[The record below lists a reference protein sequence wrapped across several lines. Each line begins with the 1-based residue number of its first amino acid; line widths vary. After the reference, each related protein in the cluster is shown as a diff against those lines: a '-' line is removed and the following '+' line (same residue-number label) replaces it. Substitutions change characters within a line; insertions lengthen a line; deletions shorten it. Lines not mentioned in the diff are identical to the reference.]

1 MSALLTS
8 QRPTPWL
15 SLPLLA
21 LTLCA
26 CEEPDFNRLLEPIE
40 AGGSSAGVSLSA
52 GVSVAGVSAVAGG
65 RSSAGVQLPAGAMM
79 SAGVNTAGDQVS
91 VGGASAGSEVGGD
104 TAGSPPVNAQPLI
117 VGRWESTGA
126 DVAPLLRDPSVGL
139 TRLEAT
145 FLSDLRF
152 VVGVENQDGY
162 YFELEGS
169 YELRPSPTGD
179 LLTEGQVHEI
189 TVRQTLPDV
198 AVSEGIWRVEG
209 DTLQYEVVQVEP
221 PLPGAQTPP
230 QREGGFGSTNNGA
243 LGTDNIQLYRRA
255 R

>member
-1 MSALLTS
+1 MSAHLTAQIRS
-8 QRPTPWL
+8 PWRCF
-15 SLPLLA
+15 PLLA

-26 CEEPDFNRLLEPIE
+26 CEEPDFNRLLEPSE
-40 AGGSSAGVSLSA
+40 AGSSSAGISLTAGRSTMAGVNTSAGAQTSAGVMVSAGVSTAGAQVSEGGAHAGDEGGSEIAGGSLA
-52 GVSVAGVSAVAGG
+52 GV
-65 RSSAGVQLPAGAMM
+65 
-79 SAGVNTAGDQVS
+79 
-91 VGGASAGSEVGGD
+91 
-104 TAGSPPVNAQPLI
+104 QPLI
-117 VGRWESTGA
+117 VGRWESTGT
-126 DVAPLLRDPSVGL
+126 DVAPLLRDPSIGL

-152 VVGVENQDGY
+152 IVGVDNQDGY
-162 YFELEGS
+162 HFELEGS

-189 TVRQTLPDV
+189 ILRQTLPDV